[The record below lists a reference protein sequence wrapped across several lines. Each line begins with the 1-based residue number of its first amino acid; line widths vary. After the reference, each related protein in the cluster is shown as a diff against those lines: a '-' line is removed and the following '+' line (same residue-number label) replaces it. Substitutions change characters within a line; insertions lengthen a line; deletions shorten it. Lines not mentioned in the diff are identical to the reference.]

1 MPVKFS
7 PSAKTVN
14 RQTKKVVTEHYYIKQ
29 MSKESLLDYV
39 NKDGAIPKRRVKCI
53 NELQRRGI
61 KIEWKKK

>member
-14 RQTKKVVTEHYYIKQ
+14 RQTKAVTTEHYYIKQ
-29 MSKESLLDYV
+29 MSKQALFDYI
-39 NKDGAIPKRRVKCI
+39 NKDNAIRKRRAKWI

-61 KIEWKKK
+61 KIEWK